1 MILRDDQPM
10 IFRLRPAQCLAAAI
24 LLLGL
29 ALSTMA
35 SAQEAM
41 QLDLEFRN
49 SLLRGQALAEPAEG
63 RHLRQQPIGVAGR
76 HPRRHRHH
84 HGKV

>member
-1 MILRDDQPM
+1 M
-10 IFRLRPAQCLAAAI
+10 IFRLRPAQCLAAAV
-24 LLLGL
+24 LLLGP

-49 SLLRGQALAEPAEG
+49 SLLRGQALPEPAER
-63 RHLRQQPIGVAGR
+63 RHLRQQPTEVARHHPGR
-76 HPRRHRHH
+76 RRHYDHSVE
-84 HGKV
+84 K

>member
-1 MILRDDQPM
+1 M
-10 IFRLRPAQCLAAAI
+10 IFRLRPAQCLAAAV
-24 LLLGL
+24 LLLGP

-49 SLLRGQALAEPAEG
+49 SLLRGQALPQPAEQ
-63 RHLRQQPIGVAGR
+63 RHLRQQPTEVARHHPGR
-76 HPRRHRHH
+76 RRHYDHSVE
-84 HGKV
+84 K